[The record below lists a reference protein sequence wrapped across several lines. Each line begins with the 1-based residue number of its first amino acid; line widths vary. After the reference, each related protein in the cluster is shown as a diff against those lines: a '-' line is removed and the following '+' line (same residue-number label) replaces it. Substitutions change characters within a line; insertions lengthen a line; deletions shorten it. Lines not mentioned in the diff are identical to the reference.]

1 MGLKKLPR
9 RIYRRARWVLAFGTP
24 AKRRDLNEVARL
36 TRLMIGDK
44 LKGSRI
50 IIVFVEE
57 LGFIQFLLPVVE
69 ELKRR
74 SGRSISW
81 YIATEHSAHEDQLA
95 VFNVPAERRF
105 HPGLAP
111 ALLLADVFLSASVYG
126 KGPRTS
132 LRINISH
139 NQPTKFE
146 SYPKEHLRNYNV
158 HFLTGPLHR
167 EQYEHM
173 FVLHAMDL
181 RQIRLVNV
189 GYPKSDALLQG
200 RYDRR
205 QVLEQLGLDPTR
217 KTALYAPAWDAG
229 GSLRTFGEQVIEQ
242 LLTLGDIN
250 VVVKLHP
257 ISYTER
263 SSPSFE
269 WYAGGVDW
277 VERFRRFEADP
288 RFKHVTSFQVDPL
301 LVASDVLVTDFS
313 SVALEFMVLDKPVI
327 YLDCPEYFEKT
338 LKHPA
343 YNSDPDYVRNDP
355 KANAGRHAGVVV
367 DDVAGL
373 AAATGACLAQPEAGS
388 DDRRNLATTLL
399 YNPGR
404 GAEVAATTILKM
416 LGIPPRF
423 TTQA

>member
-1 MGLKKLPR
+1 M
-9 RIYRRARWVLAFGTP
+9 AR
-24 AKRRDLNEVARL
+24 
-36 TRLMIGDK
+36 DK
-44 LKGSRI
+44 ASGRKI

-74 SGRSISW
+74 RGASISW
-81 YIATEHSAHEDQLA
+81 YLATDHVTHGDELA
-95 VFNVPAERRF
+95 VFNVPAQRQFPPR
-105 HPGLAP
+105 LAR

-126 KGPRTS
+126 KGPPTS

-146 SYPKEHLRNYNV
+146 AYPKEHLVNYDV

-173 FVLHAMDL
+173 FELHGMDL
-181 RQIRLVNV
+181 SRVKLINV

-200 RYDRR
+200 RHDRR
-205 QVLEQLGLDPTR
+205 HVLEQLGLDPAR
-217 KTALYAPAWDAG
+217 KTVLYAPAWDAG
-229 GSLRTFGEQVIEQ
+229 GSLRSFGEEVIEQ
-242 LLTLGDIN
+242 LLSLTDVN

-257 ISYTER
+257 ISYTDS
-263 SSPSFE
+263 SSPNFE

-277 VERFRRFEADP
+277 VERFRRFESNP
-288 RFKHVTSFQVDPL
+288 RFRHVTSFQVDPL
-301 LVASDVLVTDFS
+301 LVASDLLVTDFS

-367 DDVAGL
+367 EHVRDL
-373 AAATGACLAQPEAGS
+373 AAAARRYLAEPELDS
-388 DDRRNLATTLL
+388 DKRRKLASTLL

-404 GAEVAATTILKM
+404 GAEAAATSILHL
-416 LGIPPRF
+416 LGI
-423 TTQA
+423 

>member
-1 MGLKKLPR
+1 MGLTGLPQK
-9 RIYRRARWVLAFGTP
+9 INARARWALALARRAD
-24 AKRRDLNEVARL
+24 AKSIKEIARL
-36 TRLMIGDK
+36 TRAMARDK

-57 LGFIQFLLPVVE
+57 PGFIQFLLPVVE

-74 SGRSISW
+74 RGSSISW
-81 YIATEHSAHEDQLA
+81 YLATEHAARVDQLA
-95 VFNVPAERRF
+95 AFDVPYERQF
-105 HPGLAP
+105 HPRLAQ

-126 KGPRTS
+126 KGPPTS

-146 SYPKEHLRNYNV
+146 AYPKEHLRNYNV
-158 HFLTGPLHR
+158 QFLTGPLHR

-173 FVLHAMDL
+173 FELHQLDL
-181 RQIRLVNV
+181 ARVKLVNV

-200 RYDRR
+200 RYTRQ

-217 KTALYAPAWDAG
+217 KTVLYAPAWDAG
-229 GSLRTFGEQVIEQ
+229 GSLRSFGTEVVEH
-242 LLTLGDIN
+242 LLALGDVN

-257 ISYTER
+257 VSYTEI
-263 SSPSFE
+263 SSPNFE
-269 WYAGGVDW
+269 WYTGGVDW
-277 VERFRRFEADP
+277 TERFRHFEENSRF
-288 RFKHVTSFQVDPL
+288 RHVSSFQIDPL
-301 LVASDVLVTDFS
+301 LAASDVLVTDFS

-355 KANAGRHAGVVV
+355 RANAGRHAGVVV
-367 DDVAGL
+367 EHVTGLGRVTRECLANPQTGSDKRRQL
-373 AAATGACLAQPEAGS
+373 AA
-388 DDRRNLATTLL
+388 TLL

-404 GAEVAATTILKM
+404 GAEAAAATVLDM
-416 LGIPPRF
+416 LRI
-423 TTQA
+423 